1 MNNVL
6 INGDCLEEMKK
17 IDDKY
22 VDFILVDLPYGQT
35 NCKWDTLIDLD
46 LMWIQ
51 IKRILKNNGQI
62 AFFCTTKFGVSLINS
77 NPKWFRYDLVWKKSK
92 VNGFLCSG
100 KMQLRAHEMIYI
112 FHSDKKT
119 KDLKW
124 TYNPQK
130 TQGEPYE
137 ARKHKKTV
145 RDSIYGNIDKNH
157 SANPSGDRHP
167 TSVIECKRDRVIHH
181 NTQKPIELCEWL
193 IKTYTNENDV
203 VLDFTMGSGTTP
215 ISCINTNRIYIGIEK
230 DDDIFNK
237 TIKRIEDLKI

>member
-17 IDDKY
+17 IDNKY

-35 NCKWDTLIDLD
+35 DCKWDVVIDLD

-51 IKRILKNNGQI
+51 IKRILKSNGQV
-62 AFFCTTKFGVSLINS
+62 AFFCTTKFGISLINS
-77 NPKWFRYDLVWKKSK
+77 NPRWFRYDLVWKKSK
-92 VNGFLCSG
+92 LVGHMCAN
-100 KMQLRAHEMIYI
+100 KMQLRSHEMIYI
-112 FHSDKKT
+112 FHSDKKP

-130 TQGEPYE
+130 IAGKPYT
-137 ARKHKKTV
+137 RRQNKPTV
-145 RDSIYGNIDKNH
+145 YETIYGTKIPTPR
-157 SANPSGDRHP
+157 ANETGDRHP
-167 TSVIECKRDRVIHH
+167 TSVIECKRDRVIYHS
-181 NTQKPIELCEWL
+181 TQKPIELCEWL

>member
-6 INGDCLEEMKK
+6 INGDCLEVMKT
-17 IDDKY
+17 ISDKY

-35 NCKWDTLIDLD
+35 GCKWDVEIDLN

-92 VNGFLCSG
+92 LNGFLCSG

-112 FHSDKKT
+112 FHSDKKP

-130 TQGEPYE
+130 TAGEPYS
-137 ARKHKKTV
+137 RRHIKKIFA
-145 RDSIYGNIDKNH
+145 DSIYGNVDKNPRTD
-157 SANPSGDRHP
+157 NPSGDRHP

-181 NTQKPIELCEWL
+181 STQKPIELCEWL
-193 IKTYTNENDV
+193 IKSYTNENDV

-215 ISCINTNRIYIGIEK
+215 IACINTNRIYIGIEK
-230 DDDIFNK
+230 DEDIFNK
-237 TIKRIEDLKI
+237 AKQRIDEL